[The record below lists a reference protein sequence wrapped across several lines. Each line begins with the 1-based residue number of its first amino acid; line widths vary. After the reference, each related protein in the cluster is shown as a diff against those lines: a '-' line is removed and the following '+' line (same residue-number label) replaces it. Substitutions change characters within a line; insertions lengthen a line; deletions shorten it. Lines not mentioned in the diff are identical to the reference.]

1 MQLQSSHHIKL
12 EQKAFKSV
20 DAVALI
26 IHENLLPQILNINL
40 IFFITK
46 TTHVGTTTLWPVLFY
61 CWRGYTIL
69 APWHAMFLFSP
80 YITNVWTN
88 EGIVMWYPVCCCN
101 VIIFLDILWYIL
113 INEANYLVTEKMRKH
128 VKHDDNKTKHG
139 YKAKTSQGLRK
150 FVWLL
155 G

>member
-1 MQLQSSHHIKL
+1 MQLQSSPAI
-12 EQKAFKSV
+12 KSV
-20 DAVALI
+20 DAVVLI
-26 IHENLLPQILNINL
+26 THENLLPQILDINL
-40 IFFITK
+40 IFFITN
-46 TTHVGTTTLWPVLFY
+46 TTHVGTTLRPVLFY

-88 EGIVMWYPVCCCN
+88 EGIVMWRPLCCCN

-113 INEANYLVTEKMRKH
+113 INEANYLVTEKMQNH
-128 VKHDDNKTKHG
+128 VKLSYDDDKTKHG
-139 YKAKTSQGLRK
+139 HKAKMSQGLRK
-150 FVWLL
+150 LMWLL